1 AAARSSTFPRSPA
14 SDGARCHISRITPPR
29 RALNHMTRVIARQY
43 AAKKIRCNVILLGMM
58 DTPHIRTYYRNLPP
72 DEVAKIMRQ
81 RDSHC
86 PMGRQGTAWDAAHG
100 RSFSPPM
107 KRNTSPALN

>member
-1 AAARSSTFPRSPA
+1 
-14 SDGARCHISRITPPR
+14 
-29 RALNHMTRVIARQY
+29 MTRVIARQY

-58 DTPHIRTYYRNLPP
+58 DTPHIRTYYRDMPP

-86 PMGRQGTAWDAAHG
+86 PMGRQVPRGTQ
-100 RSFSPPM
+100 RTRRCFLPPT
-107 KRNTSPALN
+107 RHNASPAQNWSSTTV